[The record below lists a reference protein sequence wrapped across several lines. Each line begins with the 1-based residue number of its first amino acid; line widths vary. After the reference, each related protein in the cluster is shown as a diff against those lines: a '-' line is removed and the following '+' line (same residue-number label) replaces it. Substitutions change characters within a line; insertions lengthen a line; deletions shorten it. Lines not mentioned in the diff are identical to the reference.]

1 MHVDDGLCA
10 GDKYFEETLA
20 LLEKKFPF
28 GSKKAFKFTF
38 TGIDVQ
44 QNDDSSITLSLS
56 RKEQNKSHQ
65 RINQQKN
72 LLALKTLSPWKR
84 NTH

>member
-56 RKEQNKSHQ
+56 QGKSKISP
-65 RINQQKN
+65 INVSTN
-72 LLALKTLSPWKR
+72 RRTCL
-84 NTH
+84 H